1 MTKLSRC
8 QLMQPVLAAIARL
21 SEREKL
27 EIIKRL
33 EAKQNAGM
41 QENGTNITRCNHA
54 ERSAN
59 LERFQ
64 FTPAPKRERKSAN
77 PAKSCKRSGG
87 SV

>member
-1 MTKLSRC
+1 MTNLSGS
-8 QLMQPVLAAIARL
+8 QLPWPVLAAIARL

-41 QENGTNITRCNHA
+41 QENGTDITRCNHA

-59 LERFQ
+59 LKP
-64 FTPAPKRERKSAN
+64 T
-77 PAKSCKRSGG
+77 
-87 SV
+87 

>member
-1 MTKLSRC
+1 MTNLSGS
-8 QLMQPVLAAIARL
+8 QLPWPVLAAIARL

-41 QENGTNITRCNHA
+41 RESGTNITRCNHA

-59 LERFQ
+59 LRL
-64 FTPAPKRERKSAN
+64 T
-77 PAKSCKRSGG
+77 C
-87 SV
+87 V

>member
-1 MTKLSRC
+1 MTNLSGS
-8 QLMQPVLAAIARL
+8 QLPWPVLAAIARL

-41 QENGTNITRCNHA
+41 QENGTNITKCNHA

-59 LERFQ
+59 LKL
-64 FTPAPKRERKSAN
+64 T
-77 PAKSCKRSGG
+77 
-87 SV
+87 

>member
-1 MTKLSRC
+1 MTNLSGS
-8 QLMQPVLAAIARL
+8 QLPWPVLAAIARL
-21 SEREKL
+21 SEREKQD
-27 EIIKRL
+27 IIKRL

-41 QENGTNITRCNHA
+41 QENGTDITRCNHA